1 MLSQDA
7 LAGVLIYEF
16 GSQELLRC
24 LIPYEIAWSRYSV

>member
-7 LAGVLIYEF
+7 LAGVLTYES
-16 GSQELLRC
+16 GCQELFRC